1 MDGGRFR
8 GSWARGR
15 GRVPRGRWRGDGHA
29 GGVVR
34 AGRGRQVADGVGAR
48 PRGGRMGAR
57 LLLGEGGM
65 NRTVG
70 LITLPCVMIVVV
82 SLGYVCTMHVMKPI
96 FLKESDL

>member
-1 MDGGRFR
+1 
-8 GSWARGR
+8 
-15 GRVPRGRWRGDGHA
+15 
-29 GGVVR
+29 
-34 AGRGRQVADGVGAR
+34 
-48 PRGGRMGAR
+48 MGAR

-82 SLGYVCTMHVMKPI
+82 SLGYVCTRHVMKPI